1 MFSGVL
7 QENPSEIHRLFAR
20 SLDTGKRK
28 HCFLSKET
36 GQVEKEYKRVYWL
49 PTVFHT
55 LMLKSLHLSHY

>member
-55 LMLKSLHLSHY
+55 LC